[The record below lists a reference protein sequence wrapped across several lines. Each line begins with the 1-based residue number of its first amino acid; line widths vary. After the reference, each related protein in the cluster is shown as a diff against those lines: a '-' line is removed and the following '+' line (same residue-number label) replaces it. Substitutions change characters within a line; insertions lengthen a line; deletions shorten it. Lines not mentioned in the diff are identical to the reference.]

1 MPCTKCKEGYKWGET
16 GECKYDTKEAC
27 EKANPKHYKEMKNT
41 PTPIGQKTYE
51 EYAKELKEYNLSSQR
66 FDFNDMKTLK
76 SLEAQLEKI
85 LSNIATA
92 EDNSKKA
99 VNDYEQENVKH
110 KAQEEALERD
120 FEKVRLEEKLLR
132 DQQQVIE
139 KAEKVY
145 AKQEAAFDKTFA
157 KREKAAQ
164 SVFKQTDKY
173 EANYNKGEDISDKLE
188 DAIKEVQKAA
198 KSLGVDIPVGK
209 FESTLKSFQGTPRD
223 ALSNV
228 NFDY

>member
-1 MPCTKCKEGYKWGET
+1 M
-16 GECKYDTKEAC
+16 
-27 EKANPKHYKEMKNT
+27 
-41 PTPIGQKTYE
+41 
-51 EYAKELKEYNLSSQR
+51 
-66 FDFNDMKTLK
+66 
-76 SLEAQLEKI
+76 
-85 LSNIATA
+85 
-92 EDNSKKA
+92 
-99 VNDYEQENVKH
+99 
-110 KAQEEALERD
+110 
-120 FEKVRLEEKLLR
+120 EKVRLEEKLLR
-132 DQQQVIE
+132 EQQQVIE

-145 AKQEAAFDKTFA
+145 AKQAAGFDKTFA

-173 EANYNKGEDISDKLE
+173 EANYNKGEAISDKLE